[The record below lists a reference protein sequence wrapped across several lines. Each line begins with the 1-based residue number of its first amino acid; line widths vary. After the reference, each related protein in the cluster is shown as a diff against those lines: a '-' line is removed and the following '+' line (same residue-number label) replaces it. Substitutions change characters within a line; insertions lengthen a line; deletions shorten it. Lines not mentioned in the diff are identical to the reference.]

1 MLLEL
6 IMCILGIGFSL
17 IAMIFK
23 IILAIV
29 VGGIAGF
36 KRRNALLWGGAAL
49 FFPWIFFVIIFMPK
63 KYPRFSGALSGEEA
77 FRGKNPVIAS
87 IMALSA
93 MIAKS
98 DGNVSREEISF
109 IKKFISSHF
118 GIYGEELDSYAEAF
132 NYGKNHPETY
142 KEFTNVLREFY
153 VRRDV
158 VIALAYLFVS
168 IAMQND
174 SMSDVT
180 DQLVRKI
187 LSELG
192 LTEYEYS
199 SIKNSFTHQQGY
211 YGGQSDYTTRESQS
225 DLVKKYCKVL
235 DVDENAN
242 MTDIKKAYRK
252 LVKEY
257 HPDKLASE
265 SMPKEYEDFANKK
278 IIEINEA
285 YEYLKKI
292 KEA

>member
-6 IMCILGIGFSL
+6 IMGILGIGFSL

-23 IILAIV
+23 IILAMI

-36 KRRNALLWGGAAL
+36 KHRNALLWGGAAL
-49 FFPWIFFVIIFMPK
+49 FFPWIFFIIIFMPK
-63 KYPRFSGALSGEEA
+63 KYPRLSGVLSQEEA

-93 MIAKS
+93 MIAKA
-98 DGNVSREEISF
+98 DGSVSKEEISF

-118 GIYGEELDSYAEAF
+118 GIFGEELNSYEGAF
-132 NYGKNHPETY
+132 KYGKQHPEAY
-142 KEFTNVLREFY
+142 KEFTRILREFY

-158 VIALAYLFVS
+158 VIAIAYLFVS
-168 IAMQND
+168 IGMQGE
-174 SMSDVT
+174 SISDAT
-180 DQLVRKI
+180 EQLVKKI
-187 LSELG
+187 LIELG
-192 LTEYEYS
+192 ISEYEYN
-199 SIKNSFTHQQGY
+199 SIKNSFTHQQNY
-211 YGGQSDYTTRESQS
+211 YGGQSSYTSHESQL

-235 DVDENAN
+235 GVDENAN
-242 MTDIKKAYRK
+242 MTEIKKAYRK

-265 SMPKEYEDFANKK
+265 SMPKEYEEFANKK

>member
-6 IMCILGIGFSL
+6 VMGILGIGFSL

-23 IILAIV
+23 IVLAII

-36 KRRNALLWGGAAL
+36 KHRNALLWGGIAL
-49 FFPWIFFVIIFMPK
+49 IFPWIFFVIIFMPK
-63 KYPRFSGALSGEEA
+63 KYPRLSGILREEEA
-77 FRGKNPVIAS
+77 FQGKNPVIAS

-98 DGNVSREEISF
+98 DGSVSKEEISF

-118 GIYGEELDSYAEAF
+118 GIYGAELDSYAGAF
-132 NYGKNHPETY
+132 EYGKNHPESY
-142 KEFTNVLREFY
+142 KEFTNILREFY
-153 VRRDV
+153 ARRDV
-158 VIALAYLFVS
+158 IIALAYLFVS
-168 IAMQND
+168 VGMQDNHIAD
-174 SMSDVT
+174 AT
-180 DQLVRKI
+180 DQLVKKI
-187 LSELG
+187 LLELG
-192 LTEYEYS
+192 LSDYEYN
-199 SIKNSFTHQQGY
+199 SIKNSFTHQQSY
-211 YGGQSDYTTRESQS
+211 YGGQTGYTNTESQS

-235 DVDENAN
+235 GVDEQAN

-257 HPDKLASE
+257 HPDKLAAE

-285 YEYLKKI
+285 YEYLKKV

>member
-6 IMCILGIGFSL
+6 IMGILGIGFSL

-29 VGGIAGF
+29 VGSIAGF
-36 KRRNALLWGGAAL
+36 KRRNALLWGAIAL
-49 FFPWIFFVIIFMPK
+49 FFPWIFFIIIFMPK
-63 KYPRFSGALSGEEA
+63 KYPRFSGTISGEEA

-98 DGNVSREEISF
+98 DGSVSREEISF

-132 NYGKNHPETY
+132 NYGKNHLEAY

-153 VRRDV
+153 VQRDI

-174 SMSDVT
+174 SMSDIT
-180 DQLVRKI
+180 EQLVRKI

-199 SIKNSFTHQQGY
+199 SIKNSFTYQQDY
-211 YGGQSDYTTRESQS
+211 YGGQGGYTSQESQS

-242 MTDIKKAYRK
+242 MGDIKKAYRK

-292 KEA
+292 KEN